1 MVDNYSPAVSEEV
14 FAAWLDGTMSEEEET
29 AFQIV
34 CVSDADMQKILDAND
49 QVDEDYEYM
58 VEVGYDLPYE
68 FKNDFDIPQIA
79 IYDDEGELSPYDD
92 VESYNQDDV
101 DENEE
106 QTCLEEDDVDN
117 MNNSSL
123 ESFGMEEWELI

>member
-34 CVSDADMQKILDAND
+34 CVSDADMQEILDAND

-123 ESFGMEEWELI
+123 ESFGMEELELI

>member
-123 ESFGMEEWELI
+123 ESFGMEELELI